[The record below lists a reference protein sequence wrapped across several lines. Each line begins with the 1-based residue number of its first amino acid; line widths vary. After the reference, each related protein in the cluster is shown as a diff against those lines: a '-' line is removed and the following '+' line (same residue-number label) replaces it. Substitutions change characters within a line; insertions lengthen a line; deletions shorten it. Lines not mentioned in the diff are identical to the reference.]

1 MTRFAFDRL
10 PEDALIQPDSGTKH
24 AADVLDRAA
33 HLRGD
38 AEAQKAALEAGRIFP
53 IWRGRVLLDAKGAPV
68 HFAAGHPIFG
78 QGRAPI
84 YLGHCPSVDAGGRT
98 HWFAVDISTWE
109 PEAGAPAVEAFLD
122 PSEIVHPSAP
132 DARFVELRAHL
143 TSFDE
148 GWGERFATARALAL
162 WHVSH
167 RFCAACGQES
177 AVADAGWQR
186 RCESCGTSHF
196 PRTDPV
202 VIMLVTRGN
211 SVLMGRSPAW
221 PEGMFSCLA
230 GFVEPGETVEAAV
243 AREVFEETGV
253 TVGAV
258 RYIASQ
264 PWPFPASL
272 MLGMRAEALSH
283 EITIDPNEIEEA
295 LWMTREELA
304 DAFAGQHPRISAPR
318 KGAIAGYLLRQW
330 LADAPE
336 CSA

>member
-10 PEDALIQPDSGTKH
+10 PEDALIQADSGAKY
-24 AADVLDRAA
+24 AEGLLDRAA

-53 IWRGRVLLDAKGAPV
+53 IWRGRVLLDADGAPV

-122 PSEIVHPSAP
+122 PSEIVHPAAP

-143 TSFDE
+143 TSFEE
-148 GWGERFATARALAL
+148 GWGERFATARALTL

-211 SVLMGRSPAW
+211 SVLVGRNTARGLTGGAPLQSVWWRGSMVSPLRT
-221 PEGMFSCLA
+221 P
-230 GFVEPGETVEAAV
+230 TVID
-243 AREVFEETGV
+243 
-253 TVGAV
+253 GAV
-258 RYIASQ
+258 PPSRSAVCVT
-264 PWPFPASL
+264 P
-272 MLGMRAEALSH
+272 MRGERRLRSTSTPSALSG
-283 EITIDPNEIEEA
+283 
-295 LWMTREELA
+295 LM
-304 DAFAGQHPRISAPR
+304 
-318 KGAIAGYLLRQW
+318 
-330 LADAPE
+330 
-336 CSA
+336 

>member
-10 PEDALIQPDSGTKH
+10 PEDALIQADSGTKH

-148 GWGERFATARALAL
+148 GWGESALPPRVRLRSGMSRTGSARPAGRKAR
-162 WHVSH
+162 WRMRVGSG
-167 RFCAACGQES
+167 AAK
-177 AVADAGWQR
+177 AVA
-186 RCESCGTSHF
+186 
-196 PRTDPV
+196 
-202 VIMLVTRGN
+202 
-211 SVLMGRSPAW
+211 
-221 PEGMFSCLA
+221 
-230 GFVEPGETVEAAV
+230 
-243 AREVFEETGV
+243 
-253 TVGAV
+253 
-258 RYIASQ
+258 
-264 PWPFPASL
+264 
-272 MLGMRAEALSH
+272 
-283 EITIDPNEIEEA
+283 
-295 LWMTREELA
+295 
-304 DAFAGQHPRISAPR
+304 PRISRAPIR
-318 KGAIAGYLLRQW
+318 W
-330 LADAPE
+330 
-336 CSA
+336 